1 MMNVKGL
8 EKVFME
14 EGVIPYQQNFL
25 TTEEILV
32 NLHSVD

>member
-32 NLHSVD
+32 NLQC